1 MHGMPRIPRTHCGGT
16 HACSPPVMI
25 NIYIIMRKLRILAA
39 SLLLSASVCTF
50 AGDTYTNPVI
60 NTSLPDPTVIRAD
73 DGYFYLYA
81 TEDIR
86 NLPIYR
92 SRDLTDWQ
100 FVGTAFTD
108 DTRPQWNKK
117 GNMWAPDIN
126 KIGDKYVLYYSK
138 SEWGGEWTC
147 GIGAATAER
156 PEGPFTDHGPLF
168 ISSEIGVRN
177 SIDQFY
183 IEDNGHKYLFW
194 GSFHGI
200 YGIELSDDG
209 LSVKPGAV
217 KKQVSG
223 TFMEGTYI
231 HKRGKYYYLFGSAG
245 TCCEGARSTYRVTY
259 GRSENLFGPYVDK
272 KGQRLLDNHY
282 EVMLHGDDTFVGTG
296 HNAEFV
302 TDDLGQDWILYHGYK
317 KAEADDGRVVFLS
330 RVDWKDGW
338 PEVAGSVPEKENV
351 KPSFGQIH
359 LADPTVFCDNGTYY
373 LYGTSPVSDNGF
385 WVYTS
390 TDLQH
395 WSGPAGAVDGY
406 ALRGNT
412 YGTQGF
418 WAPQV
423 FKKDG
428 RYAMAYTANEQIA
441 IAWADSPLGP
451 FVQDEPAMIPA
462 KTKEIDPFVFHDDDG
477 KTYMYHVRLIGGNRI
492 YVAEMNDDLRSMKEE
507 TARECIAV
515 NDKGWENTAEGKWG
529 VSEGP
534 TVVKLD
540 GTYYMFYSCNDFRSI
555 DYAMGYATAKSPL
568 GPWKKHKKPIV
579 SRHLTGENGTGH
591 GDLFRDGD
599 GRWMYVLHTH
609 NSNSKVSPRRTAMV
623 ELVKKGKKFEMVPGS
638 LRYVT
643 R

>member
-1 MHGMPRIPRTHCGGT
+1 
-16 HACSPPVMI
+16 
-25 NIYIIMRKLRILAA
+25 MRKLRILAA

-147 GIGAATAER
+147 GIGAATADR

-462 KTKEIDPFVFHDDDG
+462 KTREIDPFVFHDDDG

-492 YVAEMNDDLRSMKEE
+492 YVAEMNDDLRSMKVE

-609 NSNSKVSPRRTAMV
+609 NSNSKVSLRRTAMV

>member
-1 MHGMPRIPRTHCGGT
+1 MPRIPRTHCGGT

-126 KIGDKYVLYYSK
+126 KIDDKYVLYYSK

-147 GIGAATAER
+147 GIGAATADR

>member
-1 MHGMPRIPRTHCGGT
+1 MPRIPRTHCGGT

-147 GIGAATAER
+147 GIGAATADR

-330 RVDWKDGW
+330 RVDWKGGW

>member
-1 MHGMPRIPRTHCGGT
+1 MPRIPRTHCGGT

-147 GIGAATAER
+147 GIGAATADR

-462 KTKEIDPFVFHDDDG
+462 NTKEIDPFVFHDDDG

>member
-1 MHGMPRIPRTHCGGT
+1 MHGMPRIPRTYCGGT

-147 GIGAATAER
+147 GIGAATADS

-451 FVQDEPAMIPA
+451 FVQDESAMIPA

>member
-1 MHGMPRIPRTHCGGT
+1 MPRIPRTHCGGT

-39 SLLLSASVCTF
+39 SLLLSASVSTF

-147 GIGAATAER
+147 GIGAATADR

>member
-1 MHGMPRIPRTHCGGT
+1 MPRIPRTHCGGT

-25 NIYIIMRKLRILAA
+25 YIYIIMRKLRILSA

-147 GIGAATAER
+147 GIGAATADR

-462 KTKEIDPFVFHDDDG
+462 KTKEIDPFVFHDDNG

-591 GDLFRDGD
+591 GDLFRDVD

>member
-1 MHGMPRIPRTHCGGT
+1 MLRIPRTHCGGT

-147 GIGAATAER
+147 GIGAATADR

-351 KPSFGQIH
+351 KPSFGRIH

>member
-1 MHGMPRIPRTHCGGT
+1 
-16 HACSPPVMI
+16 
-25 NIYIIMRKLRILAA
+25 MRKLRILAA

-147 GIGAATAER
+147 GIGAATADR
-156 PEGPFTDHGPLF
+156 PEGPFTDHGALF

-462 KTKEIDPFVFHDDDG
+462 KTKEIDSFVFHDDDG
-477 KTYMYHVRLIGGNRI
+477 KTYMYHVRLIRGNRI

>member
-108 DTRPQWNKK
+108 DTRPQWNRK

-147 GIGAATAER
+147 GIGAATADR

-462 KTKEIDPFVFHDDDG
+462 KTKEIDPFVFRDDDG

>member
-1 MHGMPRIPRTHCGGT
+1 MPRIPRTHCGGT

-147 GIGAATAER
+147 GIGAATADR

-351 KPSFGQIH
+351 KPSLGQIH

-492 YVAEMNDDLRSMKEE
+492 YVAEMNDDLRSMNEE

>member
-1 MHGMPRIPRTHCGGT
+1 MPRIQRTHCGGT

-147 GIGAATAER
+147 GIGAATADR

-373 LYGTSPVSDNGF
+373 LYGTSPVYDNGF

-540 GTYYMFYSCNDFRSI
+540 GIYYMFYSCNDFRSI

>member
-1 MHGMPRIPRTHCGGT
+1 MPRILRTHCGGT

-147 GIGAATAER
+147 GIGAATADR

-462 KTKEIDPFVFHDDDG
+462 KTKEIDPFVFHDNDG

-515 NDKGWENTAEGKWG
+515 NDKGWKNTAEGKWG

>member
-1 MHGMPRIPRTHCGGT
+1 MLRIPRTHCGGT

-147 GIGAATAER
+147 GIGAATADR

-351 KPSFGQIH
+351 KPSLGQIH

>member
-1 MHGMPRIPRTHCGGT
+1 MPRIPRTHCGGT

-147 GIGAATAER
+147 GIGAATADR

-359 LADPTVFCDNGTYY
+359 LADPTVFCENGTYY

-412 YGTQGF
+412 YGMQGF

>member
-1 MHGMPRIPRTHCGGT
+1 MPRIPRTHCGGT

-25 NIYIIMRKLRILAA
+25 YIYIIMRKLRILAA

-147 GIGAATAER
+147 GIGAATADR

-462 KTKEIDPFVFHDDDG
+462 NTKEIDPFVFHDDDG

>member
-1 MHGMPRIPRTHCGGT
+1 MPRIPRTHCGGT

-147 GIGAATAER
+147 GIGAATADR

-302 TDDLGQDWILYHGYK
+302 TDDLGQDWILYPGYK

>member
-1 MHGMPRIPRTHCGGT
+1 MPRIPRTHCGGT

-50 AGDTYTNPVI
+50 AGNTYTNPVI

-147 GIGAATAER
+147 GIGAATADR

-395 WSGPAGAVDGY
+395 WSGPSGAVDGY

>member
-147 GIGAATAER
+147 GIGAATADC

>member
-1 MHGMPRIPRTHCGGT
+1 MPRIPRTHCGGT
-16 HACSPPVMI
+16 SACAPPVMI

-39 SLLLSASVCTF
+39 SLLLSASASVI

-108 DTRPQWNKK
+108 ETRPQWNKK

-147 GIGAATAER
+147 GIGAATADR

>member
-1 MHGMPRIPRTHCGGT
+1 MPRIPHTHCGGT

-147 GIGAATAER
+147 GIGAATADR

-351 KPSFGQIH
+351 KPSLGQIH

>member
-1 MHGMPRIPRTHCGGT
+1 MPRIPRTHCGGT

-25 NIYIIMRKLRILAA
+25 NIYIIMRKLRILAT

-147 GIGAATAER
+147 GIGAATADR

-507 TARECIAV
+507 TTRECIAV

>member
-1 MHGMPRIPRTHCGGT
+1 MPRIPRTHCGGT
-16 HACSPPVMI
+16 HACPPPVMI

-147 GIGAATAER
+147 GIGAATADR

-406 ALRGNT
+406 AQRGNT

-609 NSNSKVSPRRTAMV
+609 NSSSKVSPRRTAMV

>member
-1 MHGMPRIPRTHCGGT
+1 
-16 HACSPPVMI
+16 MI

-147 GIGAATAER
+147 GIGAATADR

-462 KTKEIDPFVFHDDDG
+462 NTKEIDPFVFHDDDG

>member
-1 MHGMPRIPRTHCGGT
+1 MPRIPRTHCGGT

-147 GIGAATAER
+147 GIGAATADR

-272 KGQRLLDNHY
+272 KGQRLLYNHY

-638 LRYVT
+638 LRYIT

>member
-1 MHGMPRIPRTHCGGT
+1 MPRIPRTHCGGT

-147 GIGAATAER
+147 GIGAATADR

-351 KPSFGQIH
+351 KPSLGQIH

>member
-1 MHGMPRIPRTHCGGT
+1 MPRIPRTHCGGT

-147 GIGAATAER
+147 GIGAATADR

-351 KPSFGQIH
+351 KPSFGQIY

>member
-1 MHGMPRIPRTHCGGT
+1 MPRIPRTHCGGT

-39 SLLLSASVCTF
+39 SLLLSVSVCTF

-147 GIGAATAER
+147 GIGAATADR

>member
-1 MHGMPRIPRTHCGGT
+1 MPRIPRTHCGGT

-73 DGYFYLYA
+73 DGYFYLYS

-147 GIGAATAER
+147 GIGAATADR

>member
-1 MHGMPRIPRTHCGGT
+1 MSLIPRTHCGGT

-147 GIGAATAER
+147 GIGAATADR

-272 KGQRLLDNHY
+272 KGQRLFDNHY

-579 SRHLTGENGTGH
+579 SRHLTGDNGTGH

-609 NSNSKVSPRRTAMV
+609 NSNSKVSPRRTVMV

>member
-100 FVGTAFTD
+100 FVGTAFTG

-147 GIGAATAER
+147 GIGAATADR

>member
-1 MHGMPRIPRTHCGGT
+1 MGRG
-16 HACSPPVMI
+16 
-25 NIYIIMRKLRILAA
+25 
-39 SLLLSASVCTF
+39 
-50 AGDTYTNPVI
+50 
-60 NTSLPDPTVIRAD
+60 
-73 DGYFYLYA
+73 
-81 TEDIR
+81 
-86 NLPIYR
+86 
-92 SRDLTDWQ
+92 
-100 FVGTAFTD
+100 
-108 DTRPQWNKK
+108 
-117 GNMWAPDIN
+117 
-126 KIGDKYVLYYSK
+126 
-138 SEWGGEWTC
+138 
-147 GIGAATAER
+147 
-156 PEGPFTDHGPLF
+156 
-168 ISSEIGVRN
+168 
-177 SIDQFY
+177 IDQFY

-231 HKRGKYYYLFGSAG
+231 HKRGKFYYLFGSAG

-338 PEVAGSVPEKENV
+338 PEVEGSVPEKENV

>member
-1 MHGMPRIPRTHCGGT
+1 MPRIPRTHCGGT

-147 GIGAATAER
+147 GIGAATADR
-156 PEGPFTDHGPLF
+156 PEGLFTDHGPLF

>member
-1 MHGMPRIPRTHCGGT
+1 
-16 HACSPPVMI
+16 
-25 NIYIIMRKLRILAA
+25 MRKLRILAA

-147 GIGAATAER
+147 GIGAATADR

-462 KTKEIDPFVFHDDDG
+462 NTKEIDPFVFHDDDG

>member
-1 MHGMPRIPRTHCGGT
+1 
-16 HACSPPVMI
+16 MI

-108 DTRPQWNKK
+108 ETRPQWNKK

-147 GIGAATAER
+147 GIGAATADR

-338 PEVAGSVPEKENV
+338 PEVEGSVPEKENV

-591 GDLFRDGD
+591 GDLFRDED

>member
-1 MHGMPRIPRTHCGGT
+1 MPRIPRTHCGGT

-50 AGDTYTNPVI
+50 AGNTYTNPVI

-108 DTRPQWNKK
+108 ETRPQWNKK

-147 GIGAATAER
+147 GIGAATADR

-200 YGIELSDDG
+200 YGIELSEDG

-395 WSGPAGAVDGY
+395 WSGPAGAVD
-406 ALRGNT
+406 GNT

>member
-1 MHGMPRIPRTHCGGT
+1 MLRIPRTHCGGT

-73 DGYFYLYA
+73 DGYFYLYS

-147 GIGAATAER
+147 GIGAATADR

>member
-1 MHGMPRIPRTHCGGT
+1 MPRIPRTHCGGT

-147 GIGAATAER
+147 GIGAATADR

-462 KTKEIDPFVFHDDDG
+462 KTREIDPFVFHDDDG

-492 YVAEMNDDLRSMKEE
+492 YVAEMNDDLRSMKVE

-609 NSNSKVSPRRTAMV
+609 NSNSKVSLRRTAMV